1 VRDLVFLVL
10 VLQIC
15 RADGAGDERRAN
27 IILRW
32 TRPIWIFAGEVCLQF
47 VQSLTFSK
55 NALTLLSKSIIG
67 MMPLLIKRIL
77 FALLPLVLVTTLFG
91 GTWTQLNN
99 PAPGNVALMLLLP
112 DGTVM
117 AAKQPSNGYGK
128 AWFKLTP
135 DIHGS
140 YVNGTWTTLS
150 SMQCSRLWYSS
161 DVLRDGRVFVA
172 GGEYGTGTTNAEVYD
187 PLSNTWT
194 EIPVPAGLITTTNN
208 DGSNNA
214 GFEDSISKI
223 LPNGNVLIAPV
234 YPATNGYTVI
244 FNPTSNTFSNGPKLF
259 RGRWQDEASWVK
271 LPDDSILTIDPYGTN
286 SERYIPSLNQ
296 WVNDANVPVQIY
308 DSINDEIGAAFLLPN
323 GNAFFLG
330 GTGHTVIYTPSGNTN
345 AGSWAQGPDIPSG
358 LVTAD
363 APAAMMNNG
372 HILCAVSPD
381 YNSLTTYFYSYEYE
395 VGATGQFVQENSP
408 TGGLTDNVGSYEGLM
423 LDLPDG
429 TVLYSHENTDL
440 YVYKPSNP
448 ILTAGKPTINSITPN
463 ADGSYH
469 LTGTLL
475 NGISE
480 GAAYGDDAQ
489 MNSNYPLVR
498 LTNSVGNVY
507 YERTYNWSS
516 TSVMTGNEVTATE
529 FTNSADLPP
538 GTYSLVV
545 VANGFASDPVNFA
558 IQPSL
563 SIYSS
568 GTNVVLSWP
577 TNAVGFKL
585 EFATNLVSPAIWNTN
600 LPLPV
605 VVSGQNVVTNQM
617 SGTQMFFRL
626 SQ

>member
-1 VRDLVFLVL
+1 M
-10 VLQIC
+10 
-15 RADGAGDERRAN
+15 
-27 IILRW
+27 
-32 TRPIWIFAGEVCLQF
+32 
-47 VQSLTFSK
+47 LTFLK
-55 NALTLLSKSIIG
+55 KFLS
-67 MMPLLIKRIL
+67 
-77 FALLPLVLVTTLFG
+77 ALLPFVFVTNLIG

-99 PAPGNVALMLLLP
+99 SAPGNVALMLLLP

-117 AAKQPSNGYGK
+117 AAVLPNNGIGK

-140 YVNGTWTTLS
+140 YVNGTWTTLA
-150 SMQCSRLWYSS
+150 SMQCSRLWYAS
-161 DVLRDGRVFVA
+161 DVLRDGRVFVV

-187 PLSNTWT
+187 PSSDTWT
-194 EIPVPAGLITTTNN
+194 GIPIPAGLITMNNTTNS

-214 GFEDSISKI
+214 GFSDSISKI

-234 YPATNGYTVI
+234 NPVTFGGTVI
-244 FNPTSNTFSNGPKLF
+244 FNPISNSIFAGPTLF
-259 RGRWQDEASWVK
+259 RGQDQDEASWVK
-271 LPDDSILTIDPYGTN
+271 LPDDSILTIDPFGKHT
-286 SERYIPSLNQ
+286 ERYIPSLNQ
-296 WVNDANVPVQIY
+296 WINDANVPVSMY
-308 DSINDEIGAAFLLPN
+308 DSVNSEIGAAFLLPN
-323 GNAFFLG
+323 GNAFFIG

-345 AGSWAQGPDIPSG
+345 AGAWTQGPDLPADPNG
-358 LVTAD
+358 NQLVTID
-363 APAAMMNNG
+363 APAAMMVNG
-372 HILCAVSPD
+372 HILCAVSTNGD
-381 YNSLTTYFYSYEYE
+381 YPPPTYFYVYEYE

-408 TGGLTDNVGSYEGLM
+408 TGGLTDNVVSYEGLM

-429 TVLYSHENTDL
+429 TVLYSHTGTDL
-440 YVYKPSNP
+440 YVYQPSNP
-448 ILTAGKPTINSITPN
+448 ILAAGKPTINSLTAN

-516 TSVMTGNEVTATE
+516 TSVMTGNEVTTTE
-529 FTNSADLPP
+529 FTNSAGLPP
-538 GTYSLVV
+538 GAYSLVV

-563 SIYSS
+563 SIFSS

-585 EFATNLVSPAIWNTN
+585 QFARKLISPAIWNTN

-605 VVSGQNVVTNQM
+605 VVGGQNVVTNQM
-617 SGTQMFFRL
+617 SGSQMFFRL